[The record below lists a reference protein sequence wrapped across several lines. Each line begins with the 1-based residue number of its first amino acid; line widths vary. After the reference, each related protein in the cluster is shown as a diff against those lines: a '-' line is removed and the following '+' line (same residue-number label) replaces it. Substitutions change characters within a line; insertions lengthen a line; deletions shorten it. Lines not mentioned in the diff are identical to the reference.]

1 MLSCL
6 LHRSKLTYTRSS
18 VRKLETQGTP
28 ATGVTHT
35 TPAPAH
41 LTGSCGEFQ
50 DRTDITPKLSK
61 LCVCVPHIPASL
73 KCVCASH
80 SRQFEMFQTGLYNLE
95 PNERLLYLAGAF
107 ISSCLGLKLPFYQL
121 TSSEGS

>member
-50 DRTDITPKLSK
+50 DRTAFQTL
-61 LCVCVPHIPASL
+61 
-73 KCVCASH
+73 CVCASH
-80 SRQFEMFQTGLYNLE
+80 SCQFEVCV
-95 PNERLLYLAGAF
+95 
-107 ISSCLGLKLPFYQL
+107 CLTFTPV
-121 TSSEGS
+121 